1 MEKLQIMKEGLL
13 RRKQIIKVSIRLAS
27 PNTIREWS
35 RGEVTKPET
44 INYRTYKPE
53 KDGLFCEKIF
63 GPVKDWE
70 CHCGKYKRIRYRGV
84 VCDRCGVEVTQKSV
98 RRERMGHIE
107 LAVPVVHIWYLRSVP
122 SKIGALL
129 GMSTKDLEKIVYYE
143 SYVVIKPGKTGLKEK
158 DLLTEEQYQEILEKF
173 PDNDKLPD
181 DHPDK
186 FIAKMGGE
194 AIRDLLRNIDIEKL
208 SVELREQLAAGAS
221 EQKKYEILKRLKV
234 VEAFKPKQITT
245 RGGTIKEE
253 IVNKPEWMVLT
264 DIPVI
269 PPELRPLVPLEGG
282 RFATSDLN
290 DLYRRVIIR
299 NNRLK
304 RLKEIKAPEIIL
316 RNEMRMLQEA
326 VDALLDNSRRVN
338 AVKGDTNRPLKSLSD
353 ILKGKQ
359 GRFRQNLLGKRV
371 DYSGRSVIVVGP
383 ELKLHQCGL
392 PKDMAVELFKP
403 FLIRKLMERGYAR
416 AARTAKKI
424 IERKD
429 PIIWEILEKIID
441 GHPVLL
447 NRAPT
452 LHRLGIQAF
461 QPVLTDAKAIQL
473 HPLVC
478 VAFNADFD
486 GDQMAV
492 YVPLS
497 YEAQLE
503 ARILM
508 LSSHNLL
515 KPADGKP
522 ITIATQDIVLGLYYL
537 TKERAGEP
545 GEGKTFSS
553 PEEVIIAYNSGKLGL
568 HAKIKVRIFNQET
581 GKYEIVETT
590 TGRVIFNQIVP
601 KGIGFINEVLTKK
614 KLTDLIA
621 KIYAKF
627 GNVITAEFLDE
638 MKDMGYYYATKS
650 GISIGIPDV
659 IVPEEKQA
667 IIEEYQRRVD
677 AHYSDYLEGAIS
689 DTERYNKVIDEWSA
703 ATEKIAKVLFEKL
716 SKINQGFNPLFVML
730 DSGAR
735 GSKDQVRQLGGM
747 RGLMQ
752 KPQKGMTGQ
761 PYEMIEHPILSN
773 FREGLSI
780 WEYFLSTHGARK
792 GLADTALKTSD
803 AGYLTRRLVDVAQDV
818 VVTEEDCG
826 TVRGITITSLKE
838 EGGEEIRVALK
849 DRIVGRVA
857 LHDIYHPVTGEII
870 VPAGQEINEELAEKI
885 EEANIEEVEVRSVLT
900 CEAKYG
906 VCVKCYGRNL
916 ATGRMVEV
924 GEAVG
929 IIAAQSIGEPGT
941 QLTLRTFHTG
951 GSVAGGGYRPSKIFA
966 KNDGKVKFVDI
977 RSIPYEK
984 VTDEG
989 IESVLRVISRQGYIV
1004 IQDKDG
1010 IEKRYAVPYGSDLK
1024 VKDGQFVKKGDEL
1037 YETDP
1042 YNSLILAE
1050 KSGRIEFIDLIP
1062 DVTYREEADET
1073 TGHMQKVI
1081 IEAKDKTKVP
1091 RIKIIDSN
1099 GKEYL
1104 QPIPSRALVNPDLK
1118 DGSYIKAGDVIAKI
1132 PREQAKIRD
1141 ITGGL
1146 PKVVNL
1152 FEARTPN
1159 NPAELAEIDGVVS
1172 VRTEKNYYIVKIT
1185 SDDGQFEK
1193 VYQIP
1198 QTKHLLVEDGDR
1210 VYAGDRLTDG
1220 PIDPHKILSIK
1231 GLNAVQQY
1239 LVNEI
1244 QDVYRNE
1251 GVEINDKH
1259 IEIIVRQMMRKVKI
1273 TNPGDTRFL
1282 ERDIVDKDVVD
1293 EENRKIRNMVVI
1305 TSKGDSKF
1313 KVGQLRSR
1321 FEVDRENESLKRRK
1335 KKPAEY
1341 RPAKGAEFEPVLLGI
1356 TSAALATES
1365 WISAAS
1371 FQETTRV
1378 LTDAAIEG
1386 KVDYLRGLKENVV
1399 VGQLIPAGTGFRNEK
1414 KDYRDVRVMPKEVK
1428 EEIEKEVEEVER
1440 VEEREKK
1447 AASL

>member
-1 MEKLQIMKEGLL
+1 MEKLQVLKEGLL
-13 RRKQIIKVSIRLAS
+13 RKKQISKVSIKLAS
-27 PNTIREWS
+27 PDTILQWS

-53 KDGLFCEKIF
+53 RDGLFCEKIF

-84 VCDRCGVEVTQKSV
+84 VCDRCGVEVTQRSV

-122 SKIGALL
+122 SKIGSLL

-158 DLLTEEQYQEILEKF
+158 DLITEEQYQEILEKF

-194 AIRDLLRNIDIEKL
+194 AIRDLLRNIDIEEL
-208 SVELREQLAAGAS
+208 SNELKAQLAQETS

-234 VEAFKPKQITT
+234 VEAFNQKVVVK
-245 RGGTIKEE
+245 GKEE
-253 IVNKPEWMVLT
+253 FINKPEWMVLT
-264 DIPVI
+264 IIPVI

-316 RNEMRMLQEA
+316 RNEKRMLQEA

-338 AVKGDTNRPLKSLSD
+338 AVKADTNRPLKSLSD

-403 FLIRKLMERGYAR
+403 FLIRKLMERGYAK

-429 PIIWEILEKIID
+429 PIIWEILEKVVE

-492 YVPLS
+492 HVPLS

-553 PEEVIIAYNSGKLGL
+553 PEEVIIAHNSGKLGL
-568 HAKIKVRIFNQET
+568 HAKIKVRILNQET
-581 GKYEIVETT
+581 GKYELVETT

-614 KLTDLIA
+614 KLTNLIA
-621 KIYAKF
+621 KIYNKF

-638 MKDMGYYYATKS
+638 MKDMGFYYATKS

-659 IVPEEKQA
+659 IVPEEKEQ
-667 IIEEYQRRVD
+667 IIAEYQRRVD
-677 AHYSDYLEGAIS
+677 IHHRDHLAGEIT

-703 ATEKIAKVLFEKL
+703 ATEKVAKVLFEKL

-735 GSKDQVRQLGGM
+735 GSKDQIRQLGGM

-826 TVRGITITSLKE
+826 TVRGITMTALKE
-838 EGGEEIRVALK
+838 EGGEEVMVSLA

-857 LHDIYHPVTGEII
+857 LHDIYHPITGEII
-870 VPAGQEINEELAEKI
+870 VESGHEITEELAQKI
-885 EEANIEEVEVRSVLT
+885 EEAGIDEVEVRSVLT
-900 CEAKYG
+900 CESKYG

-951 GSVAGGGYRPSKIFA
+951 GSVAGAGYRSSKILA
-966 KNDGKVKFVDI
+966 KNSGKVRFVNI
-977 RSIPYEK
+977 KYIEYEK
-984 VTDEG
+984 MDEY
-989 IESVLRVISRQGYIV
+989 EHETVLRVISRHGYLLIE
-1004 IQDKDG
+1004 DEKSG
-1010 IEKRYAVPYGSDLK
+1010 IARKYAVPYASDLK
-1024 VKDGQFVKKGDEL
+1024 VRDGQFVEKGAEL

-1050 KSGRIEFIDLIP
+1050 KSGRVELIDFIP

-1073 TGHMQKVI
+1073 TGHMQRVI

-1091 RIKIIDSN
+1091 KIKITTPE
-1099 GKEYL
+1099 GEEYY
-1104 QPIPSRALVNPDLK
+1104 QPIPVRALVDENLN
-1118 DGSYIKAGDVIAKI
+1118 DGVNIKAGDIIAKI

-1172 VRTEKNYYIVKIT
+1172 VRAEKNYYIVRIT
-1185 SDDGQFEK
+1185 SDDGQFKKE
-1193 VYQIP
+1193 YQIP

-1259 IEIIVRQMMRKVKI
+1259 IEVIVRQMMRKVKI
-1273 TNPGDTRFL
+1273 TNPGDTKFL

-1293 EENRKIRNMVVI
+1293 EENDRIRGMVVI

-1313 KVGQLRSR
+1313 KVGQLKSR
-1321 FEVDRENESLKRRK
+1321 NEVERENEN
-1335 KKPAEY
+1335 
-1341 RPAKGAEFEPVLLGI
+1341 F
-1356 TSAALATES
+1356 
-1365 WISAAS
+1365 
-1371 FQETTRV
+1371 
-1378 LTDAAIEG
+1378 
-1386 KVDYLRGLKENVV
+1386 
-1399 VGQLIPAGTGFRNEK
+1399 
-1414 KDYRDVRVMPKEVK
+1414 
-1428 EEIEKEVEEVER
+1428 
-1440 VEEREKK
+1440 
-1447 AASL
+1447 